1 MHLAISYP
9 SVKAPFTTLSDANS
23 QPEAIAIMAADPD
36 HLLRSDDA
44 PPTLPLLPVRNT
56 VLFPGVVLPVTVTR
70 KKSVKL
76 VRKAYAADKL
86 LGVVAQLNPDADE
99 PTTDELHPV
108 GTLARILKLLEQ
120 PDGQITIILQGQVR
134 FSIEE
139 QLSFAPLTAR
149 VSYFPEVALNPEI
162 PGEFGLLQALR
173 EAAAKVLELT
183 PEIPMEA
190 RAMLDGI
197 QSPAFL
203 THFLS
208 SNVQLDLPAKQK
220 LLNLADPEQQARLL
234 LEALL
239 SQAELLEIKQDIRS
253 KTHTGIDAQQ
263 REYFLR
269 QQLKTLQDELGQDG
283 PDEDVHRLRA
293 RAETKKWPE
302 AVALHF
308 KKEMEKLARTN
319 PMAPD
324 YSVLMNYAEFLLDL
338 PWGEYTKDKFNLKQ
352 TKKILDA
359 DHFGIEK
366 VKERILE
373 YIAVLKLKQDLKAPI
388 LCLYGPPGVGKTSL
402 GRSIATP
409 WAASTSG

>member
-1 MHLAISYP
+1 MWHLLPLLSALFSSMRLA
-9 SVKAPFTTLSDANS
+9 SVFSSASSPIRTFSDSNS
-23 QPEAIAIMAADPD
+23 HPEAIAIMAADPD

-70 KKSVKL
+70 KKSIKL
-76 VRKAYAADKL
+76 VRKAYGGDKL
-86 LGVVAQLNPDADE
+86 LGVVAQQSPDADE

-120 PDGQITIILQGQVR
+120 PDGQVTIILQGQVR
-134 FSIEE
+134 FTIEE
-139 QLSFAPLTAR
+139 QLTFTPHLTAR
-149 VSYFPEVALNPEI
+149 VSYFAEVALNPEI
-162 PGEFGLLQALR
+162 PAEFGLLQALR
-173 EAAAKVLELT
+173 EAATKVLELT

-220 LLNLADPEQQARLL
+220 LLELADPEQQARQL

-269 QQLKTLQDELGQDG
+269 QQLKTLQDELGQEG

-302 AVALHF
+302 PVALHF
-308 KKEMEKLARTN
+308 KKEVEKLARTN

-324 YSVLMNYAEFLLDL
+324 YSVSMNYVEFLLD
-338 PWGEYTKDKFNLKQ
+338 
-352 TKKILDA
+352 
-359 DHFGIEK
+359 
-366 VKERILE
+366 
-373 YIAVLKLKQDLKAPI
+373 
-388 LCLYGPPGVGKTSL
+388 CPGVN
-402 GRSIATP
+402 TP
-409 WAASTSG
+409 RINSTSSKPRKSSTPTISASKR